1 MEATRES
8 GQVLTEAAVDH
19 VVFTGSAPVGRRIA
33 ARLSERLVSCTLE
46 LSGCDAMFV
55 LDDADAAMAAGR
67 LFGATSTAP
76 ECIAV
81 RRAFV
86 HRSVYQAFCDL
97 LKRMALTAVP
107 VKLVLASQARLAE
120 RLVREALA
128 DGGRLL
134 APIAPPN
141 GDPASFMPT
150 VIVDASPDS
159 ALCREASFAPI
170 MGVIPFDAL
179 DDVLDRNDRCPY
191 GLGTS
196 VFTRDVHRAEAL
208 AALLPAGMVT
218 INDVI
223 APTAHPATPF
233 GGVGDSGWGVTQGAE
248 GLLEMTTA
256 QVVSRR
262 GGTFRPH
269 YGLAAGKSAEKQG
282 DLLRGVLESGHAATF
297 GRRWRGWRL
306 LLAALWSGV

>member
-1 MEATRES
+1 
-8 GQVLTEAAVDH
+8 
-19 VVFTGSAPVGRRIA
+19 
-33 ARLSERLVSCTLE
+33 
-46 LSGCDAMFV
+46 
-55 LDDADAAMAAGR
+55 
-67 LFGATSTAP
+67 
-76 ECIAV
+76 
-81 RRAFV
+81 
-86 HRSVYQAFCDL
+86 
-97 LKRMALTAVP
+97 MALTAVP

-170 MGVIPFDAL
+170 MAVIPFDAL

-191 GLGTS
+191 GLGAS

-223 APTAHPATPF
+223 VPTAHPATPF

-262 GGTFRPH
+262 GGAFRPH
-269 YGLAAGKSAEKQG
+269 YDLAAGKSAEKQG
-282 DLLRGVLESGHAATF
+282 DLLRGVLESGACSRRSAGAGAAGGCCWRRCARGVSRLAATRRGAL
-297 GRRWRGWRL
+297 GRSASLRV
-306 LLAALWSGV
+306 AAKRSRRIGDNARRRQLRRRSSPRR